1 MGLETAKAYKRR
13 LDIGIF
19 DQYLLGYGIDIGC
32 GTDVLQVP
40 LFIPNTTKF
49 ETRNLT
55 AVDPWDL
62 PQGDAQLMLGVPD
75 NKYDFVYSSHCLEHM
90 RDPVVALRNWVRICK
105 PGGYIFTVVPDE
117 DLYEQGIWPSRFNGD
132 HKSTWSIFKP
142 VGKSWSPVSVN
153 VMTLPDHID
162 GIVLIDAYKV
172 DTNYDFDLMNKH
184 FGTTQSVDQSG
195 GNTEVG
201 IEFILQKVT

>member
-1 MGLETAKAYKRR
+1 MGLETKKAYERR
-13 LDIGIF
+13 LKLGIF
-19 DQYLLGYGIDIGC
+19 EDFLVGHGIDIGC
-32 GTDVLQVP
+32 GTDKLYSPQ
-40 LFIPNTTKF
+40 
-49 ETRNLT
+49 RNKDYSESV
-55 AVDPWDL
+55 VDEWDW
-62 PQGDAQLMLGVPD
+62 PQGDAQLMIGVPD

-153 VMTLPDHID
+153 VITLPDHID

-184 FGTTQSVDQSG
+184 FGTAQSVDQSG